1 MFFSLKTQP
10 YNFGFIHITKILN
23 SVQNFNTKNT
33 KKSLVYF
40 LNTKDTKILSSA
52 HNFDTKDTKKSLVF
66 FLNTK
71 DTKILSSAHIFDTKD
86 TKKPWYSF

>member
-23 SVQNFNTKNT
+23 SVHNFDTKNT

-40 LNTKDTKILSSA
+40 LNTKY
-52 HNFDTKDTKKSLVF
+52 TKKSLVF

-71 DTKILSSAHIFDTKD
+71 Y
-86 TKKPWYSF
+86 TKKSLVFFLNT